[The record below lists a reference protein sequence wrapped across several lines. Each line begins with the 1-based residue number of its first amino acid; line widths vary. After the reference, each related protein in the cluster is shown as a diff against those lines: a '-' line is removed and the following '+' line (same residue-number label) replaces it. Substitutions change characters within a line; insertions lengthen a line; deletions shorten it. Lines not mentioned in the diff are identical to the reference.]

1 MHIRFDNVTVAV
13 TGAGHGFGQAIARVF
28 AALGARVFACDLSA
42 TELTE
47 TAKAP
52 GAITIDA
59 FDLTAK
65 GAAAGW
71 IKRIEDNTG
80 GPIEILISNAGGVR
94 GQVMRPIEE
103 VSDEDFHAPNENW
116 REYSIAEGFAAW
128 VALLRALHGVKR
140 AAFSPTK

>member
-13 TGAGHGFGQAIARVF
+13 TGAGHGFGQAIARAF

-42 TELTE
+42 NELTE

-52 GAITIDA
+52 GAITTDA

-71 IKRIEDNTG
+71 IKRIEDTTG

-103 VSDEDFHAPNENW
+103 VSDEDWHAIIDINLH
-116 REYSIAEGFAAW
+116 AAFALA
-128 VALLRALHGVKR
+128 R
-140 AAFSPTK
+140 AAAPGMKKAQKGRIVTISS